1 MESGIKSITELKGGL
16 IGKRVLVRAD
26 FNVPLG
32 DDGIVDPTEAWR
44 IERALPTLEFLR
56 NEGARI
62 IIVSHLGR
70 EGESLK
76 PVADYMQQFF
86 QIGFSPTITGHIV
99 EEQIEQLPHG
109 GAVLLENIRREEG
122 EKNNDSELARK
133 LADYADIYV
142 NEAFP
147 VCHREHAS
155 IVGVPKLLPH
165 YAGIQLMQ
173 ELEAMD
179 SLRMDPPK
187 PLLVILAGAK
197 FGTKLDLVR
206 QFLPVADYVVVAG
219 ALPNKIFQLRG
230 LEIGQSMVDDS
241 VEINDLVQNDKIV
254 LPTDVTVKRDGEHVV
269 VLPNE
274 VLSTDTIMDAGPA
287 TVQAITRLVKQ
298 SQAVLW
304 NGPLGNYEA
313 GFPEQT
319 IALAQALAEVEAKTI
334 VGGGDTVAVL
344 AQHKLIDQFDFVS
357 TGGGAML
364 DYLVDGELPGVEAL
378 KN

>member
-1 MESGIKSITELKGGL
+1 MINGLKGVTELKGSL
-16 IGKRVLVRAD
+16 AGKRVLVRAD

-32 DDGIVDPTEAWR
+32 NDGVVDPTEAWR
-44 IERALPTLEFLR
+44 IQRALPTLEFLR

-62 IIVSHLGR
+62 IVVSHLGR

-76 PVADYMQQFF
+76 PVASYMQQFF

-109 GAVLLENIRREEG
+109 GAILLENIRREEG
-122 EKNNDSELARK
+122 EKSNDPELARQ

-155 IVGVPKLLPH
+155 IVGIPKLLPH
-165 YAGIQLMQ
+165 YAGMQLMQ

-179 SLRMDPPK
+179 SLRINPPK
-187 PLLVILAGAK
+187 PLLVVLAGAK

-206 QFLPVADYVVVAG
+206 QFLPVAEYVVVAG

-230 LEIGQSMVDDS
+230 LEIGQSIVDDS
-241 VEINDLVQNDKIV
+241 VDIEDLVHNEKILLPKDVTVERAGEHVIV
-254 LPTDVTVKRDGEHVV
+254 LPG
-269 VLPNE
+269 E
-274 VLSTDTIMDAGPA
+274 VLANDTIMDAGPA
-287 TVQAITRLVKQ
+287 TIQAITDLARQ

-319 IALAQALAEVEAKTI
+319 IALAKALAEVEAKTI

-344 AQHKLIDQFDFVS
+344 AQHKIIDQFDFVS

-378 KN
+378 KI